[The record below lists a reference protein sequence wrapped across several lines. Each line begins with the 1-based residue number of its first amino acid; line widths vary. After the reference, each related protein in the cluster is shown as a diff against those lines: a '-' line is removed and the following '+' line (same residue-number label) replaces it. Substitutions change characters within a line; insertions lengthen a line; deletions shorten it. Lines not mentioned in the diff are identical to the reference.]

1 MVLKP
6 LWGTK
11 KNTTRLSEAKMVWQ
25 QLLQKYLR
33 SLSLEKGFS
42 NNTVFSYDNDL
53 KRYIHFL
60 NDQKINHV
68 EQITSSTIQNYSEL
82 LSKLGLSAAS
92 VARNFSAIRG
102 FHKFLIEEGQTKKN
116 PTEFL
121 ETPHLSRKLPEVLS
135 IDDISKLMDCPD
147 IETPI
152 GIRDRTILECLYGC
166 GLRVSELI
174 DLKIENI
181 FLAEE
186 MLRVFG
192 KGSKERI
199 VPIGKEALHWIK
211 LYLGRVRPVL
221 SHGITSRNQLF
232 LNRFGKRFSRMGM
245 WKIIQ
250 KYVRQANITQ
260 RVYPHIFR
268 HSFATHLLE
277 NGADLRA
284 VQEMLGH
291 VDISTTQ
298 IYTHLSRQYVREV
311 YKEYHPRA

>member
-1 MVLKP
+1 M
-6 LWGTK
+6 
-11 KNTTRLSEAKMVWQ
+11 SWQ
-25 QLLQKYLR
+25 DLLQAYLR

-42 NNTVFSYDNDL
+42 NNTVFSYENDL
-53 KRYIHFL
+53 KRYVQFL
-60 NDQKINHV
+60 NDQKISRV
-68 EQITSSTIQNYSEL
+68 EQITSSKIQDYSEL
-82 LSKLGLSAAS
+82 LSKLGLAAAS
-92 VARNFSAIRG
+92 VARNFSAIRS
-102 FHKFLIEEGQTKKN
+102 FHKFLIEEDLTKNN

-121 ETPHLSRKLPEVLS
+121 ETPHLSRKLPEILS
-135 IDDISKLMDCPD
+135 VDDISKLMNCPD
-147 IETPI
+147 VESPN
-152 GIRDRTILECLYGC
+152 GIRDRAILECLYGC

-174 DLKIENI
+174 DLKIENL
-181 FLAEE
+181 FVDEE

-199 VPIGKEALHWIK
+199 IPIGEEALYWLK
-211 LYLGRVRPVL
+211 LYLARVRPILTRGV
-221 SHGITSRNQLF
+221 TSRNRIF
-232 LNRFGKRFSRMGM
+232 LNRFGKHLSRMGM

-250 KYVRQANITQ
+250 KYVRQANISQ

-298 IYTHLSRQYVREV
+298 IYTHLSKQYIKEV
-311 YKEYHPRA
+311 YKEHHPRA